1 MRSLRN
7 LVFGILLG
15 LTAGLW
21 MGGNLGKEKPLF
33 ANPFVKVP
41 LQEQLKKTGGE
52 LLDKGGEALEKGGQA
67 LKRKLGE

>member
-1 MRSLRN
+1 MI
-7 LVFGILLG
+7 GILLG

-21 MGGNLGKEKPLF
+21 FGVNLGKDKPLF
-33 ANPFVKVP
+33 ANPFVEVP
-41 LQEQLKKTGGE
+41 LKEKLKQTGGE